1 MKKKI
6 LLFSLISGILL
17 TACSSSGES
26 SGEGVVL
33 RVCNWE
39 EYIDLGDWDEE
50 EVIELDSGDI
60 LGVNALYED
69 FEEWYYETY
78 GERVQVEYSCFGTN
92 EELYNM
98 LTLGDEF
105 DLVCPSDYMFMKLM
119 TEDSLTP
126 FSEEFFDED
135 DPENYYVR
143 NVSPFIREKFDDHEI
158 GGHSWSEY
166 AAAYMWGVTGFL
178 YDPDKVDAETM
189 KSWNALCDPA
199 LKRQVTIKDNVRDAY
214 FPAVAG
220 IKSELLTDP
229 AFVSDPDYA
238 ARLEK
243 EMNDNSPET
252 VEAALSWLQEAKD
265 NAYSF
270 ETDSG
275 KADIVSGKVLAN
287 VQWSGD
293 AVYAMDQAEEDGF
306 ELAYSVPEECT
317 NLWFDG
323 WVMLKQGIGGD
334 EKKQKAA
341 EAFINFIS
349 RPDNAVRNM
358 YYIGYTS
365 SISGGVDSDAIYEY
379 AEWTYGYEDEED
391 EEDEEEYDEEAS
403 DEDEEEE
410 IEEDAEE
417 EESEDA
423 DAEDGDT
430 EEDGPVEYDLSW
442 FFDRGDGEEY
452 LLETSVDQMHRQLF
466 AQYPTTEVME
476 RSSIMCYFDDE
487 ANARINHMW
496 INVRC
501 FNLERIPMFWRMVI
515 ALTILA
521 VVAAFS
527 AYRLHK
533 KRNRR

>member
-1 MKKKI
+1 MKKRAFFLSMI
-6 LLFSLISGILL
+6 FSVLIAG
-17 TACSSSGES
+17 CSSSGDS
-26 SGEGVVL
+26 ADEGVVL

-50 EVIELDSGDI
+50 ETINLESGDI
-60 LGVNALYED
+60 IGENALYED

-78 GERVQVEYSCFGTN
+78 GEHVKVEYSCFGTN

-119 TEDSLTP
+119 TEDKLTA
-126 FSEEFFDED
+126 FSDGFFDED
-135 DPENYYVR
+135 IPENYYVR

-158 GGHSWSEY
+158 GGERWSEY

-178 YDPDKVDAETM
+178 YDPEKVDAEKM
-189 KSWNALCDPA
+189 NSWNALCDQE
-199 LKRQVTIKDNVRDAY
+199 LKRQITIKDNVRDAY
-214 FPAVAG
+214 FPALAG
-220 IKSELLTDP
+220 FKRDRLTDP
-229 AFVSDPDYA
+229 AFIADPDYA
-238 ARLEK
+238 ALLER
-243 EMNDNSPET
+243 EMNDNSEET
-252 VEAALSWLQEAKD
+252 VDAALGWLQAAKD

-306 ELAYSVPEECT
+306 LLAYSVPEECT

-323 WVMLKQGIGGD
+323 WVMLKDGVGAD

-341 EAFINFIS
+341 EAFVNFIS

-365 SISGGVDSDAIYEY
+365 SISGGTDGDAVFEY
-379 AEWTYGYEDEED
+379 AEWTYGAED
-391 EEDEEEYDEEAS
+391 DEEEPE
-403 DEDEEEE
+403 
-410 IEEDAEE
+410 
-417 EESEDA
+417 
-423 DAEDGDT
+423 
-430 EEDGPVEYDLSW
+430 EYDLSW
-442 FFDRGDGEEY
+442 FFDRGEDEEY
-452 LLETSVDQMHRQLF
+452 MIETSEDQITRQLF
-466 AQYPTTEVME
+466 AQYPTPEVME

-501 FNLERIPMFWRMVI
+501 FNLQRVPMFWRMVI
-515 ALTILA
+515 ALAILGA
-521 VVAAFS
+521 VAAFS

-533 KRNRR
+533 KRIRR